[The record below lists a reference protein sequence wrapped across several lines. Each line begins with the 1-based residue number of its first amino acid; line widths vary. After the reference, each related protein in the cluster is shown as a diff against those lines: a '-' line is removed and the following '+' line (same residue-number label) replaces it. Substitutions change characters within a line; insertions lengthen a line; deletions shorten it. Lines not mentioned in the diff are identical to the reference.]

1 MTAAGL
7 YGSIFTRILDRIR
20 LAIINAAAAEQ
31 REAEAYD
38 AEADAQAERVFRQY
52 GNNILRCAYMYL
64 HSMEEAEDI
73 LQETM
78 IKYLDSPR
86 RFNDENHEKAWLLR
100 VAANLSKNR
109 LAFGKRHP
117 SDELDEALAAEHR
130 EDLSFVW
137 EAVKSLPVKYRE
149 VIHLFY
155 YEGFSTAQA
164 AKLLGKNESTVRSLL
179 KRGRE
184 QLKSVLKEAYDFE

>member
-1 MTAAGL
+1 MITEAL
-7 YGSIFTRILDRIR
+7 KLPLLRRIFCWIQYSVKKLAEEEETEDR
-20 LAIINAAAAEQ
+20 LSDE
-31 REAEAYD
+31 
-38 AEADAQAERVFRQY
+38 EADARAEWVFREY
-52 GNNILRCAYMYL
+52 ANSILRCAYMYL
-64 HSMEEAEDI
+64 HSKEEAEDI

-78 IKYLDSPR
+78 IKYLDCSR
-86 RFNDENHEKAWLLR
+86 RFNDSAHERAWLLR

-117 SDELDEALAAEHR
+117 SDELDEQLSAERR

-137 EAVKSLPVKYRE
+137 DAVKQLPIKYRE

-155 YEGFSTAQA
+155 YEGFSTAQT
-164 AKLLGKNESTVRSLL
+164 AKILRKNESTVRSLL

-184 QLKSVLKEAYDFE
+184 QLKTVLKEAYDFE

>member
-7 YGSIFTRILDRIR
+7 YGSVFTHILDRIR
-20 LAIINAAAAEQ
+20 LAIMNAAAAEQ
-31 REAEAYD
+31 HEEQAYD
-38 AEADAQAERVFRQY
+38 AEADAQAERVFRRY
-52 GNNILRCAYMYL
+52 GNNILRYAYMYL

-86 RFNDENHEKAWLLR
+86 RFNDEGHEKAWLLH
-100 VAANLSKNR
+100 VAANLAKNR

-117 SDELDEALAAEHR
+117 SDELDETLAAEHR

-137 EAVKSLPVKYRE
+137 EAVKTLPVKYRE
-149 VIHLFY
+149 AIHLFY

-164 AKLLGKNESTVRSLL
+164 AKILGKNESTVRSLL

>member
-7 YGSIFTRILDRIR
+7 YGSIFTRVLYRIR
-20 LAIINAAAAEQ
+20 LAIMNAAADEQ
-31 REAEAYD
+31 SARKAYD
-38 AEADAQAERVFRQY
+38 AQADAQAERVFRQY

-64 HSMEEAEDI
+64 RSMEEAEDV

-78 IKYLDSPR
+78 IKYLDSPHN
-86 RFNDENHEKAWLLR
+86 FNGDEHEKAWLLR

-117 SDELDEALAAEHR
+117 SDELDETLAAEHR

-149 VIHLFY
+149 AIHLFY
-155 YEGFSTAQA
+155 YEGFSAAQTA
-164 AKLLGKNESTVRSLL
+164 KILGKNESTVRSLL

-184 QLKSVLKEAYDFE
+184 QLKTVLKEAYDFE

>member
-1 MTAAGL
+1 MTAAGI
-7 YGSIFTRILDRIR
+7 YGSIFTRILGRIR
-20 LAIINAAAAEQ
+20 LAIMNAAAAEQ
-31 REAEAYD
+31 REEQAYD
-38 AEADAQAERVFRQY
+38 AEADAQAERVFRRY
-52 GNNILRCAYMYL
+52 GNNILRYAYMYL
-64 HSMEEAEDI
+64 HSMEEAEDV

-86 RFNDENHEKAWLLR
+86 RFNGEEHEKAWLLH
-100 VAANLSKNR
+100 VAANLAKNR

-117 SDELDEALAAEHR
+117 SDELDETLAAEHR

-149 VIHLFY
+149 AIHLFY
-155 YEGFSTAQA
+155 YEGFSTAQV
-164 AKLLGKNESTVRSLL
+164 AKILGKNESTVRSLL